1 MESRMARSASR
12 TTGSARAAFLERGTR
27 AITRIASEISE
38 DLLMKALAEAS
49 DLGAIARVIGSAELR
64 DPAVQIDALAP
75 AAARAL
81 EQRNALL
88 AGAGEMMSGPQV
100 AALLGI
106 SRPAVDKRR
115 TAGRL
120 LALRIGSDWHYPAF
134 QFHGNEPLPGLH
146 DVLANMDGYDPWTVL
161 DELLARDTAMGN
173 RSLLDVLREMD
184 VDALDLWKRRI
195 SGDGFA

>member
-1 MESRMARSASR
+1 MAQPVP
-12 TTGSARAAFLERGTR
+12 TKPDGARAAFLERANR
-27 AITRIASEISE
+27 AISRMTSEMSE

-49 DLGAIARVIGSAELR
+49 DIGAIARAIASAELR
-64 DPAVQIDALAP
+64 DPAVQIDPLAP

-88 AGAGEMMSGPQV
+88 AEAGEMMSSPQV

-120 LALRIGSDWHYPAF
+120 LALRIGSDWRYPAL
-134 QFHGNEPLPGLH
+134 QFENDEPLAGLPE
-146 DVLANMDGYDPWTVL
+146 VLATMDAYDPWTVL
-161 DELLARDTAMGN
+161 DELLARDNAMDN
-173 RSLLDVLREMD
+173 RSLLDVLRQKD
-184 VDALDLWKRRI
+184 VEALGLWKRQI
-195 SGDGFA
+195 TGDGYA